1 MTRSEDALLCDESDT
16 SKKRA
21 DLLNRVKITNT
32 FESPVF
38 VSIHMNKFP
47 ISKYCGL
54 QVFYS
59 TNNDASLKLAEL
71 IQEYTVAKLQPEN
84 KRQVKPSTSSIYVLD
99 RLECPAVLVECGFMS
114 NDEELK
120 KLTEDAYQ
128 EKLAFI
134 ICESIIEFINQ
145 SN

>member
-1 MTRSEDALLCDESDT
+1 M
-16 SKKRA
+16 
-21 DLLNRVKITNT
+21 
-32 FESPVF
+32 
-38 VSIHMNKFP
+38 
-47 ISKYCGL
+47 
-54 QVFYS
+54 
-59 TNNDASLKLAEL
+59 